1 MLSSLVLGP
10 SYNRRSM
17 SKVTKRKEIANNT
30 FSYLLHM
37 YLLNIFNRIHCV
49 NKEVMRPVIPKSD
62 FHSLAV
68 NGRCL
73 DVNREPI
80 CAHNKSTFVPT
91 TPFYL
96 AHIGPI
102 L

>member
-1 MLSSLVLGP
+1 
-10 SYNRRSM
+10 
-17 SKVTKRKEIANNT
+17 
-30 FSYLLHM
+30 
-37 YLLNIFNRIHCV
+37 
-49 NKEVMRPVIPKSD
+49 MRPVIPKSD